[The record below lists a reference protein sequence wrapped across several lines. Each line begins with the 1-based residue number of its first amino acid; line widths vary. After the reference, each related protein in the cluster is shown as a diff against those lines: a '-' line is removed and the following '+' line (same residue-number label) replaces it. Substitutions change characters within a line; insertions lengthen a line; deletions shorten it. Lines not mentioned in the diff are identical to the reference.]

1 MWLSSV
7 LKSGTL
13 ADKQAALVTRIQEAP
28 LHRMRELDSLL
39 AMVAKKGKREAL
51 MGVGKAADIDVIRA
65 LPSP

>member
-1 MWLSSV
+1 
-7 LKSGTL
+7 
-13 ADKQAALVTRIQEAP
+13 
-28 LHRMRELDSLL
+28 MRELDSLL